1 MKKSPKASV
10 HVKPCNIAQSERHN
24 RRDAEYIK
32 SLNPR
37 KLYVRLDL
45 TKHNASYVAPEM
57 EGVTLDQYLE
67 SLRVMVKQK
76 TGRAMQEK
84 DIEYTDKNGK
94 VRTRR
99 GASPIRECV
108 VVTEKNT
115 KLKDLLRF
123 TKEVE
128 KKWGIKALQVHLH
141 RDEGHYEDPADEKTW
156 MPNYHAHIIWDWMD
170 HSTGKSIKLNADD
183 MSTMQ
188 DMVAEALDMER
199 GQKKSETGVDH
210 LERNDFILQK
220 QEKEKKRLEE
230 EKRKAQSERA
240 KAENKAKEAKEQARK
255 ANEDKEQAEKKAQE
269 AKEEAKKATEEKEWA
284 KQKTKDAKTELSNA
298 ESKITEKQ
306 AEVDNL
312 EKRITQKEEVFDR
325 MITETRELRFQKYSD
340 KSAGSD
346 GWKDSL
352 LVGFS
357 NNMIKADETIR
368 YCIHAIQDYAYS
380 GFMCRGGGKHDC
392 IFWPEEAYAIKKVMT
407 SFAEAFKTTLHTIG
421 DWLVWMANKIGKFND
436 RELYRA
442 DNEVKEIADGYYD
455 GEIRKVENRYG
466 GGMSR

>member
-1 MKKSPKASV
+1 MSNKPKASV
-10 HVKPCNIAQSERHN
+10 HVKPCNIAQSELHN
-24 RRDAEYIK
+24 RRDPEYIK
-32 SLNPR
+32 KLNP
-37 KLYVRLDL
+37 KILYVRLEL
-45 TKHNASYVAPEM
+45 TKHNASYVAPGM
-57 EGVTLDQYLE
+57 EGVSLQQHLE
-67 SLRVMVKQK
+67 SIRVMVKQK

-84 DIEYTDKNGK
+84 DVKYTGK
-94 VRTRR
+94 GGKILTRQ

-108 VVTEKNT
+108 VVTEKDT
-115 KLKDLLRF
+115 KLKDVLRF

-141 RDEGHYEDPADEKTW
+141 RDEGHYEVPGDEKTW
-156 MPNYHAHIIWDWMD
+156 VPNYHAHIIWDWMD

-199 GQKKSETGVDH
+199 GQKKCETGLDH

-230 EKRKAQSERA
+230 EKRKAQSEKA
-240 KAENKAKEAKEQARK
+240 KAENKANEAKEEAKK
-255 ANEDKEQAEKKAQE
+255 AVEEKDEAEKKAQE
-269 AKEEAKKATEEKEWA
+269 AKTALT
-284 KQKTKDAKTELSNA
+284 SA

-306 AEVDNL
+306 SEIDNL
-312 EKRITQKEEVFDR
+312 DKRITSKEAALDR
-325 MITETRELRFQKYSD
+325 LITETRDLRFQKFSD

-346 GWKDSL
+346 SWKDSL
-352 LVGFS
+352 LIGFS
-357 NNMIKADETIR
+357 NQMIKAEESIR

-392 IFWPEEAYAIKKVMT
+392 IFWPEEAHAIKKVMT
-407 SFAEAFKTTLHTIG
+407 SFAEAFKTTLHAIG
-421 DWLVWMANKIGKFND
+421 SWLVWMASKLGNFSD

-442 DNEVKEIADGYYD
+442 DNEVKQIAEGNYD
-455 GEIRKVENRYG
+455 SQIRKVENGYG
-466 GGMSR
+466 GGLSR

>member
-1 MKKSPKASV
+1 MNQTPKTSV
-10 HVKPCNIAQSERHN
+10 HVKPCNTAQSERHN

-32 SLNPR
+32 SLNPK

-67 SLRVMVKQK
+67 SIRVMVKQK

-84 DIEYTDKNGK
+84 DVQYTDKNGK
-94 VRTRR
+94 VRTRN

-108 VVTEKNT
+108 VVIEKDT

-123 TKEVE
+123 TKDVE

-141 RDEGHYEDPADEKTW
+141 RDEGHYENPSDENTW
-156 MPNYHAHIIWDWMD
+156 VPNYHAHIIWDWMD
-170 HSTGKSIKLNADD
+170 WKTGKSIKLNADD

-199 GQKKSETGVDH
+199 GQKKSETGLDH

-230 EKRKAQSERA
+230 EKRKAQSEKA
-240 KAENKAKEAKEQARK
+240 KAENKANEAKEEAKK
-255 ANEDKEQAEKKAQE
+255 AVEEKDEAEKKAQE
-269 AKEEAKKATEEKEWA
+269 AKTALT
-284 KQKTKDAKTELSNA
+284 SA

-306 AEVDNL
+306 SEIDNL
-312 EKRITQKEEVFDR
+312 DKRITSKEAALDR
-325 MITETRELRFQKYSD
+325 LITETRTLRFEKYSD

-346 GWKDSL
+346 AWKDSL
-352 LVGFS
+352 LIGFS
-357 NNMIKADETIR
+357 NKMIKADEAIL

-392 IFWPEEAYAIKKVMT
+392 IFWPEEAHAIKKVMT
-407 SFAEAFKTTLHTIG
+407 SFAEAFKTTLHAIG
-421 DWLVWMANKIGKFND
+421 SWLVWMASKLGNFSD

-442 DNEVKEIADGYYD
+442 DNEVKQIAEGNYD
-455 GEIRKVENRYG
+455 SQIRKVENGYG
-466 GGMSR
+466 GGLSR

>member
-1 MKKSPKASV
+1 MNQKPKASV
-10 HVKPCNIAQSERHN
+10 HVKPCNTAQSERHN

-32 SLNPR
+32 SLNPK

-67 SLRVMVKQK
+67 SIRVMVKQK

-84 DIEYTDKNGK
+84 DVQYTDKNGK
-94 VRTRR
+94 VRTRN
-99 GASPIRECV
+99 GASPLRECV
-108 VVTEKNT
+108 VVIEKDT

-141 RDEGHYEDPADEKTW
+141 RDEGHYENPSDENTW
-156 MPNYHAHIIWDWMD
+156 VPNYHAHIIWDWMD
-170 HSTGKSIKLNADD
+170 WKTGKSIKLNADD

-199 GQKKSETGVDH
+199 GQKKSETGLDH

-230 EKRKAQSERA
+230 EKRKAQSEKA
-240 KAENKAKEAKEQARK
+240 KAENKANEAKEEAKK
-255 ANEDKEQAEKKAQE
+255 AVEEKDEAEKKAQE
-269 AKEEAKKATEEKEWA
+269 AKTALT
-284 KQKTKDAKTELSNA
+284 SA

-306 AEVDNL
+306 SEIDNL
-312 EKRITQKEEVFDR
+312 DKRITSKEAALDR
-325 MITETRELRFQKYSD
+325 LITETRTLRFEKYSD

-346 GWKDSL
+346 AWKDSL
-352 LVGFS
+352 LIGFS
-357 NNMIKADETIR
+357 NKMIKADEAIL

-392 IFWPEEAYAIKKVMT
+392 IFWPEEAHAIKKVMT
-407 SFAEAFKTTLHTIG
+407 SFAEAFKTTLHAIG
-421 DWLVWMANKIGKFND
+421 SWLVWMASKLGNFSD

-442 DNEVKEIADGYYD
+442 DNEVKQIAEGNYD
-455 GEIRKVENRYG
+455 SQIRKVENGYG
-466 GGMSR
+466 GGLSR

>member
-1 MKKSPKASV
+1 MNQKPKASV
-10 HVKPCNIAQSERHN
+10 HVKPCNTAQSERHN

-32 SLNPR
+32 SLNPK

-67 SLRVMVKQK
+67 SIRVMVKQK

-84 DIEYTDKNGK
+84 DVQYTDKNGK
-94 VRTRR
+94 VRTRN

-108 VVTEKNT
+108 VVIEKDT

-141 RDEGHYEDPADEKTW
+141 RDEGHYENPSDENTW
-156 MPNYHAHIIWDWMD
+156 VPNYHAHIIWDWMD
-170 HSTGKSIKLNADD
+170 WKTGKSIKLNADD

-199 GQKKSETGVDH
+199 GQKKSETGLDH

-230 EKRKAQSERA
+230 EKRKARSEKA
-240 KAENKAKEAKEQARK
+240 KAENKANEAKEEAKK
-255 ANEDKEQAEKKAQE
+255 AVEEKDEAEKKAQE
-269 AKEEAKKATEEKEWA
+269 AKTALT
-284 KQKTKDAKTELSNA
+284 SA

-306 AEVDNL
+306 SEIDNL
-312 EKRITQKEEVFDR
+312 DKRITSKEAALDR
-325 MITETRELRFQKYSD
+325 LITETRTLRFEKYSD

-346 GWKDSL
+346 AWKDSL
-352 LVGFS
+352 LIGFS
-357 NNMIKADETIR
+357 NKMIKADEAIL

-392 IFWPEEAYAIKKVMT
+392 IFWPEEAHAIKKVMT
-407 SFAEAFKTTLHTIG
+407 SFAEAFKTTLHAIG
-421 DWLVWMANKIGKFND
+421 SWLVWMASKLGNFSD

-442 DNEVKEIADGYYD
+442 DNEVKQIAEGNYD
-455 GEIRKVENRYG
+455 SQIRKVENGYG
-466 GGMSR
+466 GGLSR